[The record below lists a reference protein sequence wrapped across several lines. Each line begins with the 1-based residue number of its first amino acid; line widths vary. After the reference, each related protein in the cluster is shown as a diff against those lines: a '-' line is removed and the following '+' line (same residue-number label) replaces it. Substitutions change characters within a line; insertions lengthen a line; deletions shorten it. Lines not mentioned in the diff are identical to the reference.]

1 MSRGL
6 NRDEIKLI
14 AMGTMLLNHVATV
27 FMEPGTFFY
36 ELFLD
41 IGYFTAITMC
51 YFLVEGWHYTH
62 SRKQYALRLFVF
74 ALLSQIP
81 FSLAFAEGGKLQNSN
96 LNMMFTLFFC
106 FLIICAL
113 KQIPNPML
121 GKCIALFLTFCT
133 IFCDWAVFAA
143 VFTWLFVW
151 AEGSEEKKRSAYLW
165 AVGIFGVFT
174 LLSGIG
180 RFTPVG
186 LLFYA
191 LGATAGVA
199 LSSYCILYWYNGK
212 RMKKGKKFLQWFFY
226 LFYPVHLL
234 ILGLLRFALQ

>member
-27 FMEPGTFFY
+27 FMEPGTFLY

-62 SRKQYALRLFVF
+62 SRKQYALRLLVF

-81 FSLAFAEGGKLQNSN
+81 FSLAFAEGGKLRYSS

-106 FLIICAL
+106 FLIVCAL
-113 KQIPNPML
+113 KQIPNPAQSK
-121 GKCIALFLTFCT
+121 GAALLLTCCT
-133 IFCDWAVFAA
+133 VFCDWAVFAA

-151 AEGSEEKKRSAYLW
+151 ADGSEERRRSAYTW
-165 AVGIFGVFT
+165 AVGTFGVFT

-180 RFTPVG
+180 RFTPAG
-186 LLFYA
+186 LL
-191 LGATAGVA
+191 LCAGGDSG
-199 LSSYCILYWYNGK
+199 SSSVCLLHSVLVQRKTDG
-212 RMKKGKKFLQWFFY
+212 KGKKIFQWFFY

-234 ILGLLRFALQ
+234 ILGLLRFVL

>member
-51 YFLVEGWHYTH
+51 YFLVEGWSRTH
-62 SRKQYALRLFVF
+62 SRKRYALRLFGF

-81 FSLAFAEGGKLQNSN
+81 FSLALAEGGKLQNSN

-113 KQIPNPML
+113 RQVPDPMI

-133 IFCDWAVFAA
+133 VFCDWAVFAA

-151 AEGSEEKKRSAYLW
+151 AEGSEQRKRSAYIW
-165 AVGIFGVFT
+165 SVCIFGFSV

-180 RFTPVG
+180 RYTPAG
-186 LLFYA
+186 LLSYA

-199 LSSYCILYWYNGK
+199 LSAYCILYWYNGK
-212 RMKKGKKFLQWFFY
+212 RMEKGKKFLQWFFY
-226 LFYPVHLL
+226 LFYPLHLL

>member
-27 FMEPGTFFY
+27 FMEPGTFLY

-62 SRKQYALRLFVF
+62 SRKQYALRLLVF

-81 FSLAFAEGGKLQNSN
+81 FSLAFAEGGKLRYSS

-106 FLIICAL
+106 FLIVCAL
-113 KQIPNPML
+113 KQIPNPAQSK
-121 GKCIALFLTFCT
+121 GAALPLTCCT
-133 IFCDWAVFAA
+133 VFCDWAVFAA

-151 AEGSEEKKRSAYLW
+151 ADGSEERRRSAYTW
-165 AVGIFGVFT
+165 AVGTFGIFT

-180 RFTPVG
+180 RFTPAG

-199 LSSYCILYWYNGK
+199 LSAYCILYWYNGK
-212 RMKKGKKFLQWFFY
+212 RMEKGRKFFQWFFY

-234 ILGLLRFALQ
+234 ILGLLRFVL

>member
-191 LGATAGVA
+191 RGATAGVA
-199 LSSYCILYWYNGK
+199 LSAYCILYWYNGK

>member
-27 FMEPGTFFY
+27 FMEPGTFLY

-51 YFLVEGWHYTH
+51 YFLVEGWGYTY
-62 SRKQYALRLFVF
+62 SRKQYAIRLFVF

-81 FSLAFAEGGKLQNSN
+81 FSLALSEGGKLQNSN

-106 FLIICAL
+106 FLIVCAL
-113 KQIPNPML
+113 KLIPNPVL
-121 GKCIALFLTFCT
+121 GRCVALFLTFCT
-133 IFCDWAVFAA
+133 IFCDWALFAA

-151 AEGSEEKKRSAYLW
+151 AEGSEEKRRSAYLCS
-165 AVGIFGVFT
+165 VGLFGVFT

-180 RFTPVG
+180 RFTPIG

-199 LSSYCILYWYNGK
+199 LSAYCILYWYNGR
-212 RMKKGKKFLQWFFY
+212 RMEKGKKFFQWFFY

-234 ILGLLRFALQ
+234 ILGLLRFAM